1 MHWIIQ
7 DGVFGDETAELIKH
21 TKSYQLMKD
30 CVYEFDG
37 RGPFIIRGT
46 TKFIRE
52 TYNRWAEYCK
62 MPGLLHL
69 DNYQC
74 SNYYLEIPEE
84 KLLNSDFLLLPW
96 WKLKRSRYNVF
107 EYLNADRLFIRP
119 NSGEKLFTG
128 TTIGHKWFKKEL
140 EIIEGLPSSNF
151 DQQDLVLV
159 SSFKD
164 VWNEC
169 RFLMQKNNIISF
181 SPYGDW
187 ETDENIEDFSI
198 VNIYG
203 DLVASNRY
211 YPDSFYTID
220 VCMTPGGPQIIELNS
235 FVSAGLYEMDY
246 SLVVKAVEDFY
257 ANN

>member
-7 DGVFGDETAELIKH
+7 DGVFGDETVELIKH
-21 TKSYQLMKD
+21 VKSYQLVSD
-30 CVYEFDG
+30 WALNFEGG
-37 RGPFIIRGT
+37 RPYIVRGT
-46 TKFIRE
+46 TKFIKD
-52 TYNRWAEYCK
+52 TYNRWAEYVK
-62 MPGLLHL
+62 MPNLLHL

-107 EYLNADRLFIRP
+107 EYLNAERLFIRP

-128 TTIGHKWFKKEL
+128 TTISHKWFKKEL

-159 SSFKD
+159 SSAKE

-169 RFLMQKNNIISF
+169 RFLMQKNKIVSWA
-181 SPYGDW
+181 PYGEHNTVSNDYLF
-187 ETDENIEDFSI
+187 EDYES
-198 VNIYG
+198 
-203 DLVASNRY
+203 LVTSNRY

-220 VCMTPGGPQIIELNS
+220 VCTTFGGPQIVELNS

-246 SLVVKAVEDFY
+246 SLVVKAVEDLY
-257 ANN
+257 AKN

>member
-1 MHWIIQ
+1 MTHWIIQ
-7 DGVFGDETAELIKH
+7 DGVFGDETIELIKH
-21 TKSYQLMKD
+21 TKSYTLTND
-30 CVYEFDG
+30 PHILDAE
-37 RGPFIIRGT
+37 GPYIVRGT
-46 TKFIRE
+46 TKFISQ
-52 TYNRWAEYCK
+52 TYNKWAEWCN
-62 MPGLLHL
+62 MPNLLHL

-96 WKLKRSRYNVF
+96 WKLKRSRYEVF
-107 EYLNADRLFIRP
+107 EYLNAERLFIRP

-159 SSFKD
+159 SSAKE

-169 RFLMQKNNIISF
+169 RFLMQKNKIVSWA
-181 SPYGDW
+181 PYSYDSSMNNQDDINLY
-187 ETDENIEDFSI
+187 EE
-198 VNIYG
+198 
-203 DLVASNRY
+203 LVTSNRY

-246 SLVVKAVEDFY
+246 SKVVKAVEDLY